1 MGNEESRIYSIKSDT
16 RDNKY
21 PTCFSMLSSVKKS
34 MMATCG
40 GLSDTIDED
49 SIDSYNNSNLEES
62 MIRKTGNNFADP
74 ADDESLQTNLMFAIF
89 ARALISEVTDN
100 PRTMNPTA
108 MAEQEKKLLKA

>member
-16 RDNKY
+16 RENKY

-49 SIDSYNNSNLEES
+49 SIDMELSVIYAL
-62 MIRKTGNNFADP
+62 K
-74 ADDESLQTNLMFAIF
+74 LMA
-89 ARALISEVTDN
+89 
-100 PRTMNPTA
+100 
-108 MAEQEKKLLKA
+108 